1 MAKGLI
7 GGMTDYS
14 HQSFDD
20 LISDLESEKE
30 NARAFIGLIEDGIQN
45 ANKNKYWEEKVPF
58 NFKSMIAYSLKHYKT
73 TVTELTEINEEMQ
86 YEVQE
91 HHCKRLR
98 RISSVADEINY
109 EIGQVWHRQYD
120 EKYKDYGEI
129 DFNFVERVY
138 ADTRNMAVNLL
149 DVSNIAGRLDDFI
162 GKTKATMGKKNNLGN
177 LSNATFGP
185 NATII
190 VGDNNNVKSSYVSK
204 GNFDEL
210 KNLLANNNVSETDIS
225 ELQIILDK
233 EEPNTETEIFGT
245 ETNGWIS
252 KMVNKCLDGSW
263 AIGIGAAGK
272 LLADGIKA
280 YYGWTI

>member
-30 NARAFIGLIEDGIQN
+30 NAKAFIELIVDGIQN

-58 NFKSMIAYSLKHYKT
+58 NFNSMIAYSLKHYKT
-73 TVTELTEINEEMQ
+73 TVTELTEIIEEMQ

-98 RISSVADEINY
+98 RISSVADEINC

-120 EKYKDYGEI
+120 EKYKDYGEE

-138 ADTRNMAVNLL
+138 EDTRSMAVNLL

-162 GKTKATMGKKNNLGN
+162 GKTKATMGKNNNLGY

-190 VGDNNNVKSSYVSK
+190 VGDNNQVKSSYVSK
-204 GNFDEL
+204 GNFEEL
-210 KNLLANNNVSETDIS
+210 KNLLANNNVSEVDIN
-225 ELQIILDK
+225 ELQSILDK
-233 EEPNTETEIFGT
+233 EQPDTETEIFGT

-280 YYGWTI
+280 YHGWII

>member
-30 NARAFIGLIEDGIQN
+30 NTSAFIELIEHGIQK
-45 ANKNKYWEEKVPF
+45 ANQNKYWQEKVPF
-58 NFKSMIAYSLKHYKT
+58 NFKSIIAYCLKHYKT
-73 TVTELTEINEEMQ
+73 TVTELTEIIEEMQ

-109 EIGQVWHRQYD
+109 EIGQVWHSQYD
-120 EKYKDYGEI
+120 EKYKDYGQK

-138 ADTRNMAVNLL
+138 EDTRNMAVNLL
-149 DVSNIAGRLDDFI
+149 DISNIAGRLDDFI
-162 GKTKATMGKKNNLGN
+162 GKIKTNMGKKNSLGN
-177 LSNATFGP
+177 LSNSTFGP

-190 VGDNNNVKSSYVSK
+190 VGDNNHVKSSYVNK

-210 KNLLANNNVSETDIS
+210 KNLLANNYVSITDID
-225 ELQIILDK
+225 ELQRILNK
-233 EEPNTETEIFGT
+233 EQPNAETEVFGI

-252 KMVNKCLDGSW
+252 KMVNKSLEGSW